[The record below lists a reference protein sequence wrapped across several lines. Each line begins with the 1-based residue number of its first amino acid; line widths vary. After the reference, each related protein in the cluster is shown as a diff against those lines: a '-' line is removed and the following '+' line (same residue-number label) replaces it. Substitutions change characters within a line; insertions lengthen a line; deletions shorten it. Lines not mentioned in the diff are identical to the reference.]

1 MAINAVLKFLQAARN
16 LAKQGM
22 TKEQILD
29 FARREFGEVSDFL
42 KRQIDSIFKKG
53 TPSKSKIGE
62 TFGFKNYPKTA
73 QKKKGEV
80 VPIKEGEGDDFIDF
94 VRKQGD
100 EEGANKIQKEV
111 DRINKAIE
119 DADKKVAAKEALE
132 KRTADIK
139 KGDVEGEGIES
150 LETSIKKIKET
161 ADEMKELSK
170 KTTPESIFEN
180 MIKSQRV
187 MAEGY
192 KTGNIRTAVR
202 EFMRSEEKAG
212 RLKLN
217 KTDSFRIRE
226 YSPMTEDDPI
236 DVFRR
241 HYGEDALEAVDEI
254 GDVFMQGESF
264 SHYEELLRNSVDK
277 KFLTVK
283 KTGAGEYDASVVAA
297 EKIRKA
303 KEQEAKNLKILEE
316 FDPKDRTK
324 NADGGLIDI
333 LKL

>member
-1 MAINAVLKFLQAARN
+1 
-16 LAKQGM
+16 
-22 TKEQILD
+22 
-29 FARREFGEVSDFL
+29 
-42 KRQIDSIFKKG
+42 
-53 TPSKSKIGE
+53 
-62 TFGFKNYPKTA
+62 
-73 QKKKGEV
+73 
-80 VPIKEGEGDDFIDF
+80 
-94 VRKQGD
+94 
-100 EEGANKIQKEV
+100 
-111 DRINKAIE
+111 
-119 DADKKVAAKEALE
+119 
-132 KRTADIK
+132 
-139 KGDVEGEGIES
+139 
-150 LETSIKKIKET
+150 
-161 ADEMKELSK
+161 MKELSK